1 MNRILLALAVLL
13 LSVGCSEGPES
24 PTPSNSSAVEVI
36 KITAEDLDER
46 AEEYRNNLDEFLENW
61 KGCQSKQIPA
71 DSVNCRAFHQIREGH
86 PFMKKIR
93 AEEWEAQKQ
102 AIKESSAKIPD
113 GF

>member
-46 AEEYRNNLDEFLENW
+46 AEEYRNNLDEFLEKLERVSEQTNPSR
-61 KGCQSKQIPA
+61 QL
-71 DSVNCRAFHQIREGH
+71 
-86 PFMKKIR
+86 
-93 AEEWEAQKQ
+93 
-102 AIKESSAKIPD
+102 
-113 GF
+113 